1 MATHTSDTVLARD
14 AAGLTAESSV
24 SSVSWGA
31 IVAGALAACALSL
44 FLFALGAGL
53 GFSAASPWPGSG
65 VSAKTAAIGTGLY
78 LIVVAML
85 ASTVGGYLA
94 GRLRT
99 RWVRLHTDEVY
110 FRDTAHGL
118 TSWALA
124 TLMTVSVLG
133 ASGLAVVSAGTIGA
147 TAGLSQGAAMAASQ
161 PGGADPNAYFVD
173 MLFRTD
179 AAPSAQPGQP
189 GQPGQDPAAA
199 RAEVGRIVGRTLT
212 RGGELSAQDRAY
224 VAKVVAARTGIPE
237 AEADKRLTETMTQA
251 RAAADAA
258 RKAARNLSLWIAA
271 SLLIGAFA
279 ASFAAAEAGKLRD
292 DV

>member
-1 MATHTSDTVLARD
+1 MATHTTGISAHDG
-14 AAGLTAESSV
+14 AGTTAEASV

-31 IVAGALAACALSL
+31 IIAGAFTACALSI

-65 VSAKTAAIGTGLY
+65 VSARMAAIGTGLY

-85 ASTVGGYLA
+85 ASTIGGYLA

-99 RWVRLHTDEVY
+99 KWVRVHTDEVY

-124 TLMTVSVLG
+124 TLLTVSVLG
-133 ASGLAVVSAGTIGA
+133 FSGLAVVSAGTIGS

-161 PGGADPNAYFVD
+161 PGGDPNAYFVD
-173 MLFRTD
+173 SLFRTD
-179 AAPSAQPGQP
+179 PAAAP
-189 GQPGQDPAAA
+189 QPGQDPAAS
-199 RAEVGRIVGRTLT
+199 RAEVGRIVGRSLT
-212 RGGELSAQDRAY
+212 SGGDLSPSDRTY
-224 VAKVVAARTGIPE
+224 VTQVIAARTGISPQ
-237 AEADKRLTETMTQA
+237 EADKRLTEATTQA

-271 SLLIGAFA
+271 SLLMGAFA
-279 ASFAAAEAGKLRD
+279 ASLAAAEAGKLRD
-292 DV
+292 ND

>member
-1 MATHTSDTVLARD
+1 MVTHTNDISARD
-14 AAGLTAESSV
+14 GAGMTAEASV

-31 IVAGALAACALSL
+31 IVAGAVAACALSI

-65 VSAKTAAIGTGLY
+65 VSARTAAIGTGLY

-99 RWVRLHTDEVY
+99 KWVRVHTDEVY

-124 TLMTVSVLG
+124 TLLTVSVLG
-133 ASGLAVVSAGTIGA
+133 FSGLAVISAGTVGT
-147 TAGLSQGAAMAASQ
+147 TAGLSQGTAMAANQ
-161 PGGADPNAYFVD
+161 PGGDPNAYFVD
-173 MLFRTD
+173 SLFRAD
-179 AAPSAQPGQP
+179 PAAAS
-189 GQPGQDPAAA
+189 QPGQDPAAS
-199 RAEVGRIVGRTLT
+199 RAEVGRIVGRSLA
-212 RGGELSAQDRAY
+212 RGGELSPGDRTY
-224 VAKVVAARTGIPE
+224 VTQVIAARTGISPQ
-237 AEADKRLTETMTQA
+237 EADKRLTEATTQA
-251 RAAADAA
+251 RAAADEA

-271 SLLIGAFA
+271 SLLMGAFA
-279 ASFAAAEAGKLRD
+279 ASLAAAEAGKLRD
-292 DV
+292 ND

>member
-1 MATHTSDTVLARD
+1 MHTDTTTARD
-14 AAGLTAESSV
+14 AGMIETA

-31 IVAGALAACALSL
+31 IVAGAFTACALSI
-44 FLFALGAGL
+44 FLIALGAGL
-53 GFSAASPWPGSG
+53 GFSVASPWPGDGLSPRM
-65 VSAKTAAIGTGLY
+65 AAIGAGLY

-94 GRLRT
+94 GRLRARWT
-99 RWVRLHTDEVY
+99 RVHTDEVY

-118 TSWALA
+118 TAWALA

-133 ASGLAVVSAGTIGA
+133 FSGLAVVSAGTVGA
-147 TAGLSQGAAMAASQ
+147 TAGLSGGATVAASQ
-161 PGGADPNAYFVD
+161 PDSDPNAYFVD
-173 MLFRTD
+173 TLFRTG
-179 AAPSAQPGQP
+179 AAPAPGQP
-189 GQPGQDPAAA
+189 QDAAA
-199 RAEVGRIVGRTLT
+199 SRDEVGRIVGRSLT
-212 RGGELSAQDRAY
+212 RREDLSAADRTYAAQ
-224 VAKVVAARTGIPE
+224 VIAARTGIAQPE
-237 AEADKRLTETMTQA
+237 AEKRLTETMTQA

-271 SLLIGAFA
+271 SLLAGAFA